1 MLPREDLLQ
10 GSRRPEELAA
20 LIDQAEQALRTWQPV
35 WTGFVA
41 ADLREEADQRLGS
54 LSELTLNSA
63 GGWPQAERRRLLL
76 QRAELA
82 TAPQT
87 AAPYGSAETRGSA
100 ETSPADGAAHA
111 EEAAPLMG
119 LVVSGNFL
127 FDPAE
132 PGDVRDGLLAAGAEP
147 GELGDIWIRGDRGAQ
162 LIVTPE
168 LAARLHGQPA
178 RVRTVEV
185 QLEAL
190 PVEQLQLPAQ
200 RQPKQLSSV
209 EASLRLD
216 AVGSAG
222 FGLSR
227 SRMAEL
233 VRSGA
238 VRLNWQPVSSP
249 SKELAVGD
257 RLRLEGRGELELLEV
272 QPTKRERWRVVLR
285 RS

>member
-54 LSELTLNSA
+54 LSELRLAAA

-82 TAPQT
+82 AAPQSPGEAGPAL
-87 AAPYGSAETRGSA
+87 AAAN
-100 ETSPADGAAHA
+100 AA
-111 EEAAPLMG
+111 EAAPLMG

-132 PGDVRDGLLAAGAEP
+132 PGDVRSGLLAAGAEA

-162 LIVTPE
+162 LIATPE

-190 PVEQLQLPAQ
+190 PVELLQLPAQ

>member
-10 GSRRPEELAA
+10 GSRRPEELTP
-20 LIDQAEQALRTWQPV
+20 LIAQAEEALRTWQPV

-41 ADLREEADQRLGS
+41 ADLREEAEQRLGS
-54 LSELTLNSA
+54 LSELQLEAS

-82 TAPQT
+82 AEPPAPAAAGPTETASI
-87 AAPYGSAETRGSA
+87 AAP
-100 ETSPADGAAHA
+100 
-111 EEAAPLMG
+111 AAPLMG

-132 PGDVRDGLLAAGAEP
+132 PGDVRAGLLAAGAEP
-147 GELGDIWIRGDRGAQ
+147 GDLGDIWMRGDRGAQ
-162 LIVTPE
+162 LIATPE
-168 LAARLHGQPA
+168 LAARLHGQPV
-178 RVRTVEV
+178 RVRTVDV

-190 PVEQLQLPAQ
+190 PLEQLQLPAQ
-200 RQPKQLSSV
+200 RQARQLSSV

>member
-41 ADLREEADQRLGS
+41 ADLCEEADQRLGS
-54 LSELTLNSA
+54 LSELRLAAA

-82 TAPQT
+82 AAPQ
-87 AAPYGSAETRGSA
+87 
-100 ETSPADGAAHA
+100 SPG
-111 EEAAPLMG
+111 EAAPLMG

-132 PGDVRDGLLAAGAEP
+132 PGDVRSGLLAAGAEA

-162 LIVTPE
+162 LIATPE